1 MATTKQTTKP
11 AVKTT
16 AKKASAKKL
25 DATVNSTVQSAKN
38 VEATV
43 KSTVNSAKAGV
54 TEQATSILGTLN
66 TNLASAQD
74 AAQKVW
80 FAGLGVMGRSV
91 EEAQERYSKANQELQ
106 TRYSKINKDSQ
117 QLVADLVVRGEKVQG
132 EAEVRLQEGRANIE
146 EQIET
151 AKNRLAGLVSVVD
164 IPARLQDVSKKLETL
179 SKDFKKS
186 A

>member
-1 MATTKQTTKP
+1 MTTTTQTTNP

-16 AKKASAKKL
+16 AKKASAKKI
-25 DATVNSTVQSAKN
+25 DAAVNSTVQSAKN

-43 KSTVNSAKAGV
+43 KSTVNSAKTEV

-66 TNLASAQD
+66 TSLASAQD

-91 EEAQERYSKANQELQ
+91 EEAQGRYSKANQELQ
-106 TRYSKINKDSQ
+106 TRYTKINKDSQ
-117 QLVADLVVRGEKVQG
+117 KLVADLVVRGEKVQD
-132 EAEVRLQEGRANIE
+132 EAEVRLKEGRANIE

-151 AKNRLAGLVSVVD
+151 AKNRLVGLVSVVD
-164 IPARLQDVSKKLETL
+164 IPARFQNVSKKLETL

>member
-1 MATTKQTTKP
+1 MATTKQTNKP
-11 AVKTT
+11 AAKTT
-16 AKKASAKKL
+16 AKKASAKK
-25 DATVNSTVQSAKN
+25 

-43 KSTVNSAKAGV
+43 KSTVNSAKAEV
-54 TEQATSILGTLN
+54 TEQATSILGALN

-74 AAQKVW
+74 VAQKVW

-91 EEAQERYSKANQELQ
+91 EEAQGRYSKANQELQ
-106 TRYSKINKDSQ
+106 TRYTKINEDSQ
-117 QLVADLVVRGEKVQG
+117 KLVADLVVRGEKVQG
-132 EAEVRLQEGRANIE
+132 EAEVRLKEGRANIE

-151 AKNRLAGLVSVVD
+151 AKNRLVGLVSVVD
-164 IPARLQDVSKKLETL
+164 IPARLQNVSKKLETL

>member
-16 AKKASAKKL
+16 AKKASAKK
-25 DATVNSTVQSAKN
+25 

-43 KSTVNSAKAGV
+43 KSTVNSAKAEV
-54 TEQATSILGTLN
+54 TEQATSILGALN

-74 AAQKVW
+74 VAQKVW

-91 EEAQERYSKANQELQ
+91 EEAQGRYSKANEELQ
-106 TRYSKINKDSQ
+106 TRYTKINKDSQ
-117 QLVADLVVRGEKVQG
+117 TLVADLVVRGEKVQD
-132 EAEVRLQEGRANIE
+132 EAGVRLKEGRANIE
-146 EQIET
+146 EQIEV
-151 AKNRLAGLVSVVD
+151 AKNRLVGLVSVVD
-164 IPARLQDVSKKLETL
+164 IPARLKGMSNKLEIL
-179 SKDFKKS
+179 SKDLKKS